1 MPPRSR
7 AAADGEDGALT
18 SRQLQILPLL
28 ADGMPNKQ
36 IADALGVAE
45 GTVKQHL
52 KELFRRLNARNRTQ
66 AVQEARR
73 LGLLRK

>member
-1 MPPRSR
+1 
-7 AAADGEDGALT
+7 
-18 SRQLQILPLL
+18 
-28 ADGMPNKQ
+28 MPNKQ

-73 LGLLRK
+73 LGLLRR